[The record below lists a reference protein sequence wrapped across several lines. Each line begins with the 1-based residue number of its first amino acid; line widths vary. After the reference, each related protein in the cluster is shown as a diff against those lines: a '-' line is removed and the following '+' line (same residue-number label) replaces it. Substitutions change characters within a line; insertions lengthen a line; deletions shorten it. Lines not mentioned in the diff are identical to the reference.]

1 MYTIAEIRQKLA
13 TAENTES
20 LKDAVRNYL
29 RSRQLDFQYAVTLTF
44 QPCIK
49 VTTTRG
55 VYSKALDRGDVE
67 KAAAKFKRR
76 LNDIALG
83 SSAKR
88 HGNSL
93 NYFFVVEGERS
104 CKQMHLHLI
113 VGGELRK
120 IKRCEF
126 MQAVVDA
133 AALCEH
139 IGTQIDVQVP
149 DSGWLEYMTKE
160 VGKHDTENVLW
171 ELA

>member
-1 MYTIAEIRQKLA
+1 MYTIADIRKRLA
-13 TAENTES
+13 TAENS
-20 LKDAVRNYL
+20 QSQKDALRNYL
-29 RSRQLDFQYAVTLTF
+29 RSRQGDFQYAVTLTF
-44 QPCIK
+44 KPSINIK
-49 VTTTRG
+49 TTRG
-55 VYSKALDRGDVE
+55 VYSKALDRLDVE
-67 KAAAKFKRR
+67 KSAGRFKRR
-76 LNDIALG
+76 LNNIALG
-83 SSAKR
+83 SSAKL

-126 MQAVVDA
+126 TQAVVDA
-133 AALCEH
+133 AALCEYM
-139 IGTQIDVQVP
+139 GTEIDVQVA

>member
-1 MYTIAEIRQKLA
+1 MYTIADIRKKLA

-29 RSRQLDFQYAVTLTF
+29 RSRQQDFQYAVTLTF
-44 QPCIK
+44 QPSTK

-55 VYSKALDRGDVE
+55 VYSKALDRSDVE

-104 CKQMHLHLI
+104 SKQLHLHLV

-120 IKRCEF
+120 IQRCEF
-126 MQAVVDA
+126 GLAVKEA
-133 AALCEH
+133 AGLCEH
-139 IGTQIDVQVP
+139 IGTEIDVQIA
-149 DSGWLEYMTKE
+149 DSGWFEYMTKE
-160 VGKHDTENVLW
+160 VHKHDTENVLW

>member
-29 RSRQLDFQYAVTLTF
+29 RSRQHDFQYAVTLTF
-44 QPCIK
+44 HPNIK

-55 VYSKALDRGDVE
+55 AYSKALNRSDVE
-67 KAAAKFKRR
+67 QAAAKFKRR

-88 HGNSL
+88 HGKSL

-104 CKQMHLHLI
+104 SKQLHLHLI

-126 MQAVVDA
+126 GMAVGQAA
-133 AALCEH
+133 GLCEH
-139 IGTQIDVQVP
+139 IGTEIDVQVA

-160 VGKHDTENVLW
+160 VSKHDTENVLW